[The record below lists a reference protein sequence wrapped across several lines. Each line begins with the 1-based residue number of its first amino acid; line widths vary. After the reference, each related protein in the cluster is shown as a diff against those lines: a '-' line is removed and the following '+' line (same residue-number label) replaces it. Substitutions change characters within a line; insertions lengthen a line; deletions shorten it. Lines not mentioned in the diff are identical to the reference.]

1 MTLEKNEGTVTG
13 AGRRSGGS
21 RLQSPRAWRRA
32 SGRRTGG
39 AGSPTSGLPAARARD
54 LREICGLPTGAA
66 LHRAVPFLEGLV
78 EDPALLEGG
87 MLPLLGEAADAEN
100 WYVARRHE
108 NEDFSLQVFVW
119 PAGTGTKVH
128 DHSSWGVYRCVAGSL
143 LEKRYARLDDG
154 SRPDHAR
161 LEKAWQRRWTPEDG
175 ASTVLPGDGGIHSMT
190 NLGDETAVSI
200 HLYGPRTAEI
210 DGRDYDPSRDYVC
223 DRTEGSEEAEGQS
236 RAA

>member
-1 MTLEKNEGTVTG
+1 MTTLQMPCENE
-13 AGRRSGGS
+13 
-21 RLQSPRAWRRA
+21 
-32 SGRRTGG
+32 
-39 AGSPTSGLPAARARD
+39 
-54 LREICGLPTGAA
+54 LREISRLTREVA
-66 LHRAVPFLEGLV
+66 LRRAVRFVENLA
-78 EDPALLEGG
+78 EDPVLLEIEV
-87 MLPLLGEAADAEN
+87 PSLLEEAERAGS

-128 DHSSWGVYRCVAGSL
+128 DHSSWGVYRCVAGSV
-143 LEKRYARLDDG
+143 LEKRYTRLDDG

-190 NLGDETAVSI
+190 NLGDETAISI

-223 DRTEGSEEAEGQS
+223 DRMDDSEEVEGQP

>member
-1 MTLEKNEGTVTG
+1 MNTLRITRENV
-13 AGRRSGGS
+13 
-21 RLQSPRAWRRA
+21 
-32 SGRRTGG
+32 
-39 AGSPTSGLPAARARD
+39 
-54 LREICGLPTGAA
+54 LREISDLPTEVAVR
-66 LHRAVPFLEGLV
+66 RAVPFV
-78 EDPALLEGG
+78 EDLAENPALLEVD
-87 MLPLLGEAADAEN
+87 LPSLLEEAERAEN

-108 NEDFSLQVFVW
+108 NESYSLQVFVW

-128 DHSSWGVYRCVAGSL
+128 DHSSWGVYRCVTGSL
-143 LEKRYARLDDG
+143 LERRYTRLDDG

-161 LEKAWQRRWTPEDG
+161 LEKVWQHRWTPEDG

-190 NLGDETAVSI
+190 NLGDETAVSV

-223 DRTEGSEEAEGQS
+223 DRMEDHEEAGGRS